1 MTNTTLL
8 ESLNQQ
14 QREAV
19 EHVQGPLLILAGA
32 GSGKTRTI
40 TFRIAYL
47 IEQGHTHP
55 ENILAVTFTNKAAS
69 EMKDRVLRLLGER
82 SGNPM
87 VSTFHS
93 FAVRI
98 LRRYV
103 DRLGYGRDFTIY
115 DADDSKSAIK
125 SILKE
130 QQVDEDLLS
139 HRKVHSMISYAK
151 NHSIGPKQYLESAS
165 NREMEMVGNAY
176 SAYQEFLKRS
186 NAVDF
191 DDLIL
196 LTSRLLREH
205 PDLLEQY
212 NYWYR
217 FMMVD
222 EYQDTNRPQYEL
234 IKLLTTYHDNI
245 CVVGDEDQSIY
256 RFRGAD
262 IRNILN
268 FEKDFPETHVI
279 RLEQNYRSTQTILD
293 AAGAVVSQNI
303 QRKGKV
309 LWTENPPGERIEL
322 FEAGDAQAE
331 AEIVTREIQ
340 SLLDSDPET
349 RAAVL
354 YRTNFQ
360 SRQFEEALRRR
371 GLRYNIVGSVGFYA
385 RAEIKDLI
393 AYLKVLLNPHDGI
406 MLGRIINAPA
416 RGIGKATL
424 DRLGQLAFQ
433 NRISTW
439 EALQKALQEDVFN
452 ARTHAALSRF
462 SNLIQTLQSK
472 MALASLGDLLE
483 MIAAQSGY
491 IEALRSEN
499 TDESQ
504 NRILNIMELINAARE
519 AEHSG
524 QTVQDFLD
532 HAALVSDTDDL
543 DSQARIVL
551 LTMHNAKG
559 LEFPVVFIA
568 GCEEGLFPH
577 IRSNESTEDL
587 EEERRLCYVAMT
599 RAKRKL
605 YITYSRMRRFY
616 GGDVPGM
623 VQPSRFISEVPRHLL
638 ELRSI
643 SFGSGEDFRSGRFS
657 SQDIFPKS
665 GPVRSREFLP
675 RPVRKYG
682 APTHDTPDAVRKFLQ
697 QRHAAIPATPEPQP
711 PERGSAM
718 KPGTQVRHEKYGV
731 GVVIDREHAGDD
743 FKLTV
748 SFAGW
753 GKKKLMERYA
763 KLKKM

>member
-1 MTNTTLL
+1 MAKTSLL
-8 ESLNQQ
+8 ENLNQR

-47 IEQGHTHP
+47 IEQGCSQP

-69 EMKDRVLRLLGER
+69 EMKARVRQLLSER
-82 SGNPM
+82 SGNPL

-98 LRRYV
+98 LRRYI
-103 DRLGYGRDFTIY
+103 DRLGYRRDFTIY
-115 DADDSKSAIK
+115 DADDSKAAVK
-125 SILKE
+125 SILKG
-130 QQVDEDLLS
+130 QRVDETLLS

-151 NHSIGPKQYLESAS
+151 NHSIGPKQYLEKAS
-165 NREMEMVGNAY
+165 NGEMEMVGNAY
-176 SAYQEFLKRS
+176 AAYQESLKES

-205 PDLLEQY
+205 PDLLEHY
-212 NYWYR
+212 NRWYR

-222 EYQDTNRPQYEL
+222 EYQDTNHPQYDL
-234 IKLLTTYHDNI
+234 IKLMTTYHDNI

-262 IRNILN
+262 IRNILS
-268 FEKDFPETHVI
+268 FEKDFPGTRVI
-279 RLEQNYRSTQTILD
+279 KLEQNYRSTQTILD
-293 AAGAVVSQNI
+293 AAGAVVSQNV

-309 LWTENPPGERIEL
+309 LWTENPPGEKIEL
-322 FEAGDAQAE
+322 FEADDAQEE
-331 AEIVTREIQ
+331 AEFVTREIEYH
-340 SLLDSDPET
+340 LDSDRET
-349 RAAVL
+349 RVAVL

-393 AYLKVLLNPHDGI
+393 AYLKVLLNPNDAI
-406 MLGRIINAPA
+406 MLTRIINAPA
-416 RGIGKATL
+416 RGLGKATM

-433 NRISTW
+433 NRISIW
-439 EALQKALQEDVFN
+439 EALQKALQEDLFS
-452 ARTHAALSRF
+452 ARTLAALNRF
-462 SNLIQTLQSK
+462 SNLIQLLQSK
-472 MALASLGDLLE
+472 MASASLGDLLE

-499 TDESQ
+499 TDEAQ

-519 AEHSG
+519 AQRGG
-524 QTVQDFLD
+524 QTVQEFLD

-559 LEFPVVFIA
+559 LEFPIVFVA

-577 IRSNESTEDL
+577 IRSNETTEDL

-605 YITYSRMRRFY
+605 YVTYSRLRRFY
-616 GGDVPGM
+616 GGDIPGM
-623 VQPSRFISEVPRHLL
+623 VQASRFISEIPPQLL
-638 ELRSI
+638 ELRSPTLGLSDSI
-643 SFGSGEDFRSGRFS
+643 PSERFAS
-657 SQDIFPKS
+657 RGIFPKS
-665 GPVRSREFLP
+665 GVTRPREVMSRSARS
-675 RPVRKYG
+675 YG
-682 APTHDTPDAVRKFLQ
+682 GPTHNTPDAVRKFLQ
-697 QRHAAIPATPEPQP
+697 QRQAAVPAGPEPQRP
-711 PERGSAM
+711 ARGSTM

-731 GVVIDREHAGDD
+731 GVVVDREQAGDD
-743 FKLTV
+743 FKITV

-753 GKKKLMERYA
+753 GTKKLMERYA
-763 KLKKM
+763 KLKKV